1 VRKTGDIIA
10 SLFCI
15 LIGAAV
21 MAGAARLRLGTPS
34 EPQPGFFP
42 FVSGVVLIVLCM
54 ILLLQALSGRGQGT
68 EAFGELW
75 RPGILMTGLLIYSVV
90 LDDLGYIL
98 ATIILSAVVLRVLD
112 TKAWLKLAGISLLLS
127 IGTYFLF
134 DRLLNVSLP
143 GGILSGFK

>member
-1 VRKTGDIIA
+1 MRKTGDIIA

-15 LIGAAV
+15 LIGVAV
-21 MAGAARLRLGTPS
+21 MAGATRLRLGTPS

-42 FVSGVVLIVLCM
+42 FVSGAVLVVLCAV
-54 ILLLQALSGRGQGT
+54 LLLQALSGRGQGA

-75 RPGILMTGLLIYSVV
+75 RPGMLMTGLLIYSVV

-98 ATIILSAVVLRVLD
+98 ATMILSAVVLRVLD
-112 TKAWLKLAGISLLLS
+112 TKAWLKLAGISLVLS